1 MFYTKL
7 DPLMFQI
14 EQSSNCCLGDRVWVN
29 ESPHPLHF
37 LLRCFKSVLW
47 QNVPHQAWCT
57 LEFLSVWPWADL
69 WRLHTTDLHHPT
81 GTKKM
86 FFLCNCLFCS
96 NSKFKQSTFLMAKHD
111 SWWKTQVM
119 GRTSGGDRTPSF
131 SVGYSTENEDGLH
144 LNDPHCLNVNVT
156 PGSKVISCGGCL
168 NSSSLHCWVYEHTR
182 ITVRRTILNTFFPYL
197 VHS

>member
-69 WRLHTTDLHHPT
+69 WRLCTPLTSIT
-81 GTKKM
+81 AQGQRR
-86 FFLCNCLFCS
+86 CS
-96 NSKFKQSTFLMAKHD
+96 SSAIVCFPLIVRLSSPR
-111 SWWKTQVM
+111 SWWLNMTVDGKRRSWGGPAEVTELHPFQWAIAQKMKTGFTWM
-119 GRTSGGDRTPSF
+119 
-131 SVGYSTENEDGLH
+131 
-144 LNDPHCLNVNVT
+144 
-156 PGSKVISCGGCL
+156 I
-168 NSSSLHCWVYEHTR
+168 HT
-182 ITVRRTILNTFFPYL
+182 VWM
-197 VHS
+197 SM